1 MEEEHLLQEFPE
13 NQTSSFRGFLNYNTT
28 TSHSLTEAP
37 RKQIRRS
44 YSCPSIFID
53 FKTTT
58 TRSLGI
64 NGINI
69 NRTTDSTP
77 STVKQ
82 AIVGVILY
90 ISIGILVYITTSKG
104 FEGHNTIR
112 LVDALYF
119 VTTTL
124 CTVGYGDIVPS
135 TKLTKIFTC
144 VFILVGFG
152 FVDILLNGLVTYV
165 LDKQEEVLLS
175 TMDEKRFNVIFSTY
189 IMDMKKRRVRIR
201 MRVALSMGVVTGSIA
216 IGSVMV
222 HYLEGLNWIDSLY
235 LSVTSVTTVG
245 YGDYAFSTM
254 EGRLFASFWLLISTL
269 SVARAFLY
277 LAELRIE
284 KRNRQVANW
293 VLTRKITIK
302 DLMEADLDNDGLIS
316 ISDFAIYKLK
326 EMGKISD
333 KDIANIF
340 DQFSTLAAGKCG
352 KINLSDLA
360 QQNEES

>member
-1 MEEEHLLQEFPE
+1 MEEEHLLPEFPK
-13 NQTSSFRGFLNYNTT
+13 NQTSSFRGSLNYNTT
-28 TSHSLTEAP
+28 TSRSLTETP
-37 RKQIRRS
+37 RQIQRS
-44 YSCPSIFID
+44 HSSPSIFTD
-53 FKTTT
+53 FKVTT
-58 TRSLGI
+58 TRSLVI
-64 NGINI
+64 NDINA
-69 NRTTDSTP
+69 NRSTDSTP
-77 STVKQ
+77 SIVKQ

-90 ISIGILVYITTSKG
+90 ISIGILVYITMSRG

-135 TKLTKIFTC
+135 TKFTKIFTC
-144 VFILVGFG
+144 IFILVGFG

-175 TMDEKRFNVIFSTY
+175 TMDEKRFNVIISTY
-189 IMDMKKRRVRIR
+189 IMDVKKRRVRIR
-201 MRVALSMGVVTGSIA
+201 MRVLLSLGVVTGSVA
-216 IGSVMV
+216 IGSVMG
-222 HYLEGLNWIDSLY
+222 HYFEGLNWIDSLH

-245 YGDYAFSTM
+245 YGDHAFSTM

-326 EMGKISD
+326 EMKKISD

-340 DQFSTLAAGKCG
+340 DQFSTLEAGKCG

-360 QQNEES
+360 QQNEET